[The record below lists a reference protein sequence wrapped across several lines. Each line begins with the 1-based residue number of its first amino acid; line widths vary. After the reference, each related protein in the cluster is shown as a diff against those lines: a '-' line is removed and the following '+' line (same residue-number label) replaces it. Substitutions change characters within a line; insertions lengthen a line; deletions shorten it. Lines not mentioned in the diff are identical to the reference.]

1 PSWASLALFRSGLA
15 QGAAPLRHFQRR
27 LIKPLQ
33 ILSGESVESRGD
45 VRNRRDCPVDP
56 ADTFR
61 EWAAPRKVSVGSPPC
76 REKVHCS
83 ENPFRPRS
91 RRQHIR
97 SEPLTQRSGVRLE
110 LKRSGQPDVLS
121 QVMPKLP
128 SGFVQERGGGGPRT
142 GSHETSLRRILPAH
156 TNI

>member
-1 PSWASLALFRSGLA
+1 
-15 QGAAPLRHFQRR
+15 LRHLHRR
-27 LIKPLQ
+27 LIQPLQ
-33 ILSGESVESRGD
+33 ILSRESIESRGQL
-45 VRNRRDCPVDP
+45 RNRYDRLVNP

-61 EWAAPRKVSVGSPPC
+61 KWAAPRKVSVGSPPC
-76 REKVHCS
+76 REKVHSS

-97 SEPLTQRSGVRLE
+97 SEPLTQRSGVRLA

-128 SGFVQERGGGGPRT
+128 SGFVQTLSGGGPRT
-142 GSHETSLRRILPAH
+142 GSHEASLRRILGSPAQISDSDRKYLFRIQ
-156 TNI
+156 N